1 MCNKDLEKKIEE
13 YFLGRKEVNA
23 VYIFG
28 SYAQNAERHLSDID
42 IGILMDRMDQDI
54 IIKERSAYMIELSR
68 ILKKDVHPVIL
79 NSASEALLKQ
89 VFKKGKCVLV
99 NNAKEVSRKRM
110 VMFSEI
116 ADYAYYQGK
125 MQSGLIRRV
134 MRDYNIG

>member
-1 MCNKDLEKKIEE
+1 MGK
-13 YFLGRKEVNA
+13 KEVIA

-28 SYAQNAERHLSDID
+28 SYAKNAERHFSDID
-42 IGILMDRMDQDI
+42 IGILMDRMNHDI
-54 IIKERSAYMIELSR
+54 IIKKRSVYMIGLSL

-99 NNAKEVSRKRM
+99 NNAKELSRKKM
-110 VMFSEI
+110 IMFSEI
-116 ADYAYYQGK
+116 ADYAYYQDK

-134 MRDYNIG
+134 MEG

>member
-1 MCNKDLEKKIEE
+1 MYSKDLEKKIVE
-13 YFLGRKEVNA
+13 YFMGKKEVIA

-28 SYAQNAERHLSDID
+28 SYAQNAERHFSDID
-42 IGILMDRMDQDI
+42 IGILMDRMNQDI
-54 IIKERSAYMIELSR
+54 IIKEKNVYMIGLSR

-99 NNAKEVSRKRM
+99 NNPKELSRKKM
-110 VMFSEI
+110 IIFSKI

-134 MRDYNIG
+134 MEV

>member
-1 MCNKDLEKKIEE
+1 MCNKGIEKKIEE
-13 YFLGRKEVNA
+13 YFLGKKEVIA

-54 IIKERSAYMIELSR
+54 IIKERSAYMIELSL
-68 ILKKDVHPVIL
+68 ILKKDVHPIIL
-79 NSASEALLKQ
+79 NSASEALLRQ
-89 VFKKGKCVLV
+89 VLKKGKGVLV

-134 MRDYNIG
+134 MRG

>member
-1 MCNKDLEKKIEE
+1 MCNKELKEKIVE
-13 YFLGRKEVNA
+13 YFQDKKEVIA

-42 IGILMDRMDQDI
+42 IGILMDRMNQDI
-54 IIKERSAYMIELSR
+54 IIKERSVYMIELSR

-89 VFKKGKCVLV
+89 IFKKGKCVLV
-99 NNAKEVSRKRM
+99 NNAKELSRKKM

-125 MQSGLIRRV
+125 MQSGLIRKV
-134 MRDYNIG
+134 MRS